1 MLTRFTGSGL
11 IDPANERPPSR
22 RRRGE
27 GSSRGHEGQG
37 RAERH
42 CGPRRHRCRLGERRR
57 QQPRPRPRDRR
68 LRQGLFGLHDPRPGT
83 RQHTGSADAAE
94 KGKASFAGN
103 GDFRVGADIEPGT
116 YRTTGNTDGSCHWER
131 AEDAGHG
138 LDSLIAEGDVTGTA
152 VVTIS
157 AKDTYF
163 KTSGCGDWK
172 KTRRRTPHP
181 PG

>member
-1 MLTRFTGSGL
+1 MKGRAALSATVGL
-11 IDPANERPPSR
+11 VVIGVVSANAD
-22 RRRGE
+22 GN
-27 GSSRGHEGQG
+27 SRGHG
-37 RAERH
+37 RAT
-42 CGPRRHRCRLGERRR
+42 GGA
-57 QQPRPRPRDRR
+57 DR
-68 LRQGLFGLHDPRPGT
+68 GSSVSTTPYPGT

-103 GDFRVGADIEPGT
+103 GDFRVGPDIEPGT

-172 KTRRRTPHP
+172 KTGRRTPRP
-181 PG
+181 PD

>member
-1 MLTRFTGSGL
+1 MGMKGRAALSATVGL
-11 IDPANERPPSR
+11 VVIGVVSANAD
-22 RRRGE
+22 GN
-27 GSSRGHEGQG
+27 SRGH
-37 RAERH
+37 
-42 CGPRRHRCRLGERRR
+42 GPATGG
-57 QQPRPRPRDRR
+57 PDR
-68 LRQGLFGLHDPRPGT
+68 GSSVSTTPHPGT
-83 RQHTGSADAAE
+83 RQHTGPADAAG
-94 KGKASFAGN
+94 KGKASFPGN
-103 GDFRVGADIEPGT
+103 GDFRVGPDIEPGT

-172 KTRRRTPHP
+172 KTDRRTPHP
-181 PG
+181 PD

>member
-1 MLTRFTGSGL
+1 MKGRAALSATVGL
-11 IDPANERPPSR
+11 VVIGVVSANADDN
-22 RRRGE
+22 
-27 GSSRGHEGQG
+27 SRGHG
-37 RAERH
+37 RAT
-42 CGPRRHRCRLGERRR
+42 GGS
-57 QQPRPRPRDRR
+57 DR
-68 LRQGLFGLHDPRPGT
+68 GSSVSTTPRPGT
-83 RQHTGSADAAE
+83 RQHTGSADVAE